1 MAASKLLFVAEAVS
15 LAHVARPSVLAHCA
29 VEVGHEVVF
38 ASNGQF
44 PICSASPDWQSYA
57 LQSIAPAVFLQRLA
71 AGQPV
76 YTEEELRAY
85 VAADIQ
91 MLESLRP
98 AAVVGDYRLSLSV
111 AARKVGIPLLSI
123 ANAHWSPFARDQRMQ
138 APEMAPAR
146 FLGYAGLDLV
156 FRAVWPWASLHHCA
170 AMNRVRADHGLP
182 AYRSLRE
189 YYCDG
194 DLTLYSDTPTL
205 VPTEALPASH
215 RYVGPIVWSPSMDT
229 PAWWDQPQTQG
240 RPLAYI
246 TLGSTGSVDLLP
258 GIIEA
263 CLAEGLSCLV
273 ATAGRSD
280 FLSDSPHVFCAPYLP
295 GSEAAARA
303 DLVVCNGGSATVQQ
317 ALQKGRPV
325 LGICSNLD
333 QVLTMKAMQQAGVGR
348 YFRAGQFSQPRM
360 RHALRDLRDEPALR
374 SRASAMVEEFERWD
388 PRLHFPKALA
398 SVLA

>member
-1 MAASKLLFVAEAVS
+1 MIASKLLFVAEAVS
-15 LAHVARPSVLAHCA
+15 LAHVARPSVLAHRA
-29 VEVGHEVVF
+29 VELGHEVVF

-44 PICSASPDWQSYA
+44 PICSASPDWQSHT
-57 LQSIAPAVFLQRLA
+57 LQSIAPALFLQRLA

-76 YTEEELRAY
+76 YTEAELRQY
-85 VAADIQ
+85 VEADIR
-91 MLESLRP
+91 MLETVRP

-146 FLGYAGLDLV
+146 YLGYAGLDLV

-170 AMNRVRADHGLP
+170 AMNRVRKDHGLP
-182 AYRSLRE
+182 PYQTLRE

-194 DLTLYSDTPTL
+194 DLTLYSDTPAL
-205 VPTEALPASH
+205 VPTEGLPASH
-215 RYVGPIVWSPSMDT
+215 HYVGPIVWSPSMALPD
-229 PAWWDQPQTQG
+229 WWEQALSQG

-258 GIIEA
+258 SIIEA

-280 FLSDSPHVFCAPYLP
+280 FRSDSPHVFSAPYLP

-348 YFRAGQFSQPRM
+348 YFRAGQFAQPRM
-360 RHALRDLRDEPALR
+360 RQALRDLATDPALR
-374 SRASAMVEEFERWD
+374 ARAAAMVGEFAQWD
-388 PRLHFPKALA
+388 PRIHFPRVLHT
-398 SVLA
+398 VLA